1 GPRTATGGGE
11 KTASWQAAK
20 APTKRRAVS
29 LRIGARLCTL
39 HGHRARPALLTIR
52 GITSEKTPAR
62 RMHRRRHRSAR
73 DAFRSTA
80 IVLRR
85 ARQESAGSGW
95 DCLEGDGVCGPG
107 RGAARRPECPR
118 GRYHQRAAQYG
129 LTIRAARHL

>member
-1 GPRTATGGGE
+1 MIALPSGSQAGKRSAPGLRVTRWTFAESTGPRTATGGGE

-73 DAFRSTA
+73 DAFRSKA
-80 IVLRR
+80 IV
-85 ARQESAGSGW
+85 
-95 DCLEGDGVCGPG
+95 
-107 RGAARRPECPR
+107 
-118 GRYHQRAAQYG
+118 
-129 LTIRAARHL
+129 